1 MLSRRATFATLFPG
15 ARATSASRSFAMIC
29 SALSR
34 FRAIPAPFAT
44 PILALDLDHFSG
56 GRSQRLQR
64 FAAPTAQCVTDVH
77 IGEQR
82 RRVSEAMVDRQQL
95 PHRGGEHV
103 CGVALPLRQRLPGI
117 VQVLALR
124 QLRDLGPPRLAA
136 GGRLRPPRSIVAAT
150 SVAGDRARPSTGRV
164 RALGRCADRSPRR
177 RRRARS
183 LPAPPRRA
191 AAQTAT
197 SSAGCGRPSLAS
209 LAEATE
215 RAFGP
220 AQLLVNNAGVMT
232 RADLDDSD
240 DGDWT
245 WTLGVNLLGVVE
257 GVRTFL
263 PQLRT
268 HAPNAHI
275 MNTGSMAGLAP
286 RVDAGAGAYSASKAA
301 VVVYSEV
308 LRQELSGEGIGV
320 TVLCPGTVS
329 TRIFDAERNRPASLG
344 EGHRVRV
351 PVRVAQAMTADPV
364 AAAVLDAIATNEP
377 FIFTHD
383 DSRGRIEARFAHIA
397 DSLDAADVRVD
408 GGA

>member
-1 MLSRRATFATLFPG
+1 MPEGGLNVEGCVSVVTGAASGIGRAIAVALG
-15 ARATSASRSFAMIC
+15 AR
-29 SALSR
+29 
-34 FRAIPAPFAT
+34 
-44 PILALDLDHFSG
+44 D
-56 GRSQRLQR
+56 GR
-64 FAAPTAQCVTDVH
+64 V
-77 IGEQR
+77 
-82 RRVSEAMVDRQQL
+82 
-95 PHRGGEHV
+95 
-103 CGVALPLRQRLPGI
+103 
-117 VQVLALR
+117 VLADVDADGLAEAVAAVE
-124 QLRDLGPPRLAA
+124 AA
-136 GGRLRPPRSIVAAT
+136 GGQALAHRTDVSLQT
-150 SVAGDRARPSTGRV
+150 SW
-164 RALGRCADRSPRR
+164 
-177 RRRARS
+177 
-183 LPAPPRRA
+183 
-191 AAQTAT
+191 
-197 SSAGCGRPSLAS
+197 AS

-286 RVDAGAGAYSASKAA
+286 RVDASAGAYSASKAA

-329 TRIFDAERNRPASLG
+329 TGIFDAERNRPASLG

-351 PVRVAQAMTADPV
+351 PVRGAQAMTADPV
-364 AAAVLDAIATNEP
+364 AVAVLDAIATNEP

-383 DSRGRIEARFAHIA
+383 DSRGRIEARFARIA

-408 GGA
+408 GGV

>member
-1 MLSRRATFATLFPG
+1 MPEGGLNVEGCVSVVTGAASGIGRAIAVALG
-15 ARATSASRSFAMIC
+15 AR
-29 SALSR
+29 
-34 FRAIPAPFAT
+34 
-44 PILALDLDHFSG
+44 D
-56 GRSQRLQR
+56 GR
-64 FAAPTAQCVTDVH
+64 V
-77 IGEQR
+77 
-82 RRVSEAMVDRQQL
+82 
-95 PHRGGEHV
+95 
-103 CGVALPLRQRLPGI
+103 
-117 VQVLALR
+117 VLADVDADGLAAAVAAVE
-124 QLRDLGPPRLAA
+124 AA
-136 GGRLRPPRSIVAAT
+136 GGQALAHPTDVSLQT
-150 SVAGDRARPSTGRV
+150 SW
-164 RALGRCADRSPRR
+164 
-177 RRRARS
+177 
-183 LPAPPRRA
+183 
-191 AAQTAT
+191 
-197 SSAGCGRPSLAS
+197 AS

-286 RVDAGAGAYSASKAA
+286 RNDASLGAYSASKAA

-308 LRQELSGEGIGV
+308 LRQELSAEGIGV

-329 TRIFDAERNRPASLG
+329 TGIFDAERNRPAGLG
-344 EGHRVRV
+344 EGHRAPV
-351 PVRVAQAMTADPV
+351 PVRVAQAMAADPV

-383 DSRGRIEARFAHIA
+383 DSRGRIEARFARIA